1 MHDIFNKTLEVI
13 KMTGEM
19 IFVSI
24 LILAM
29 LTLLL
34 FEVIRA
40 DFVVFLFLV
49 IFLITGVISTNDALA
64 GFSNEGVMTIVV
76 LFIVASA
83 IQKHGVIE
91 NLIYKMLGKNKNE
104 RSAIIKFTAP
114 VGIASGFLNNT
125 PIVVTLTP
133 IIKNWAIKNGFSPSK
148 FLIPLSYVTIM
159 GGTLTLIGTST
170 NLIVHGLLLGE
181 GLEGFRFFEFSIVG
195 IVILSV
201 GMIYLATIGYNLLPD
216 TLGAM
221 EKIDSETKEFLA
233 EAYILTD
240 FELVNKTVLEVTK
253 DALKGIY
260 IVDIFRDKK
269 RLPEVTANTRLRAGD
284 RIVFSATLDTI
295 GVVKQVKGLSIRT
308 GSELTLDA
316 LQNENTVLVEAVISH
331 NSSLLNK
338 TLKTSNFKSRFNAG
352 VIAIHRNNKRIN
364 SKVGEIVLKAGDTLL
379 LLAHNDF
386 IDKNKFTDDFYVV
399 TAVKTPEEFLQNQKQ
414 GWFVIGLMGLMIGFV
429 TLGVLSMFKA
439 MLLLV
444 IILFMLKLISIQ
456 DVTGAI
462 QFDVILLIASA
473 FGVGKAITN
482 SGLADFLATH
492 LVDIVKPLGIL
503 GLLVVI
509 YIITNIFTELITNSA
524 AAVLMFPIALEM
536 AHLMNTDYLGFV
548 ITVTIAASSS
558 FMTPIGYQTNLIVY
572 GPGGYKFSDY
582 IKVGAPLSF
591 LIMIV
596 SVSIIYTVWF

>member
-1 MHDIFNKTLEVI
+1 
-13 KMTGEM
+13 MTSEM

-24 LILAM
+24 MIVAM
-29 LTLLL
+29 LVLLL

-40 DFVVFLFLV
+40 DFLVFLFLV
-49 IFLITGVISTNDALA
+49 IFLMSGVISSSDALA
-64 GFSNEGVMTIVV
+64 GFSNEAVMTILL
-76 LFIVASA
+76 LFIVASS

-91 NLIYKMLGKNKNE
+91 NLIYKMLGKNKGE
-104 RSAIIKFTAP
+104 RSALMKFTAP

-133 IIKNWAIKNGFSPSK
+133 VIKNWAIKNGFSPSK

-170 NLIVHGLLLGE
+170 NLIVHGLLISN
-181 GLEGFRFFEFSIVG
+181 GLEGFKFFQFSIVG
-195 IVILSV
+195 IVILGV
-201 GMIYLATIGYNLLPD
+201 GLIYLSTIGYKLLPN

-221 EKIDSETKEFLA
+221 EQIDSETKEFLA
-233 EAYILTD
+233 EAYITSD
-240 FELVNKTVLEVTK
+240 FAQVNQSVFDVTAKT
-253 DALKGIY
+253 LKGIY
-260 IVDIFRDKK
+260 IVDIFREEM
-269 RLPEVTANTRLRAGD
+269 RLPEVTPTTSLRPQD

-295 GVVKQVKGLSIRT
+295 GAMKNVKGIKIRT
-308 GSELTLDA
+308 GTDLTLDD
-316 LQNENTVLVEAVISH
+316 LQSEKTVLIEAVVSH
-331 NSSLLNK
+331 NSSLLHQ
-338 TLKTSNFKSRFNAG
+338 TLKTANFKARYNAG

-386 IDKNKFTDDFYVV
+386 FQKNKFSEDFYVV
-399 TAVKTPEEFLQNQKQ
+399 TSVKPPEEFMQNRKE
-414 GWFVIGLMGLMIGFV
+414 GWFVISLMALMIAFV
-429 TLGVLSMFKA
+429 TFGILSMFKA

-444 IILFMLKLISIQ
+444 IILFLFKLISMN

-462 QFDVILLIASA
+462 QFDVILLIASS

-482 SGLADFLATH
+482 SGLADFLAMH
-492 LVDIVKPLGIL
+492 LVDLVKPFGVL
-503 GLLVVI
+503 GLLIVI

-536 AHLMNTDYLGFV
+536 ANLTGTEYLGFI

-582 IKVGAPLSF
+582 VKVGAPLSF
-591 LIMIV
+591 LIMSV
-596 SVSIIYTVWF
+596 SVSIIYAVWF

>member
-1 MHDIFNKTLEVI
+1 
-13 KMTGEM
+13 MTAEM

-40 DFVVFLFLV
+40 DFVMFLFLV
-49 IFLITGVISTNDALA
+49 IFLMTDIISTNDALA

-91 NLIYKMLGKNKNE
+91 NLIYKMLGKNK
-104 RSAIIKFTAP
+104 SARTAMIKFTAP

-148 FLIPLSYVTIM
+148 LLIPLSYVTIM

-181 GLEGFRFFEFSIVG
+181 GLEGFKFFEFSVVG
-195 IVILSV
+195 IAILSV
-201 GMIYLATIGYNLLPD
+201 GLIYLATIGYKLLPD

-221 EKIDSETKEFLA
+221 EQIDSETKEFLA

-240 FELVNKTVLEVTK
+240 FEQVNQSVIDVTN
-253 DALKGIY
+253 DTLKGIY
-260 IVDIFRDKK
+260 IVDIFRDEK
-269 RLPEVTANTRLRAGD
+269 RLPEVTAFTRIRVGD

-295 GVVKQVKGLSIRT
+295 GIVKQVKGLSIRT
-308 GSELTLDA
+308 GSELTLDD
-316 LQNENTVLVEAVISH
+316 LQNKNTVLIEAVISH
-331 NSSLLNK
+331 NSSLLNR

-414 GWFVIGLMGLMIGFV
+414 GWLVIGLMGIMIGLV
-429 TLGVLSMFKA
+429 TFGVLSMFKA

-444 IILFMLKLISIQ
+444 IILFVFKLISIQ

-462 QFDVILLIASA
+462 QFDVILIIASA

-503 GLLVVI
+503 GLLFVI

-536 AHLMNTDYLGFV
+536 AELMNANYLGFI

-582 IKVGAPLSF
+582 IKVGAPLSV
-591 LIMIV
+591 LVMSI
-596 SVSIIYTVWF
+596 SVSLIYLLWF

>member
-1 MHDIFNKTLEVI
+1 
-13 KMTGEM
+13 MTAEM

-40 DFVVFLFLV
+40 DFVMFLFLV
-49 IFLITGVISTNDALA
+49 IFLMTDIISTNDALA

-91 NLIYKMLGKNKNE
+91 NLIYKMLGKNK
-104 RSAIIKFTAP
+104 SARTAMIKFTAP

-148 FLIPLSYVTIM
+148 LLIPLSYVTIM

-181 GLEGFRFFEFSIVG
+181 GLEGFKFFEFSVVG
-195 IVILSV
+195 IAILSV
-201 GMIYLATIGYNLLPD
+201 GLIYLATIGYKLLPD

-221 EKIDSETKEFLA
+221 EQIDSETKEFLA

-240 FELVNKTVLEVTK
+240 FEQVNQSVIDVTN
-253 DALKGIY
+253 DTLKGIY
-260 IVDIFRDKK
+260 IVDIFRDEK
-269 RLPEVTANTRLRAGD
+269 RLPEVTAFTRIRVGD

-295 GVVKQVKGLSIRT
+295 GIVKQVKGLSIRT
-308 GSELTLDA
+308 GSELTLDD
-316 LQNENTVLVEAVISH
+316 LQNKNTVLIEAVISH
-331 NSSLLNK
+331 NSSLLNR

-414 GWFVIGLMGLMIGFV
+414 GWFVIGLMGIMIGLV
-429 TLGVLSMFKA
+429 TFGVLSMFKA

-444 IILFMLKLISIQ
+444 IILFVFKLISIQ

-462 QFDVILLIASA
+462 QFDVILIIASA

-503 GLLVVI
+503 GLLFVI

-536 AHLMNTDYLGFV
+536 AELMNANYLGFI

-582 IKVGAPLSF
+582 IKVGAPLSV
-591 LIMIV
+591 LVMSI
-596 SVSIIYTVWF
+596 SVSLIYLLWF

>member
-1 MHDIFNKTLEVI
+1 
-13 KMTGEM
+13 MTAEM

-49 IFLITGVISTNDALA
+49 IFLMTGIISTNDALA

-91 NLIYKMLGKNKNE
+91 NLIYKMLGKNKSA
-104 RSAIIKFTAP
+104 RTAIIKFTAP
-114 VGIASGFLNNT
+114 VGFASGFLNNT

-181 GLEGFRFFEFSIVG
+181 GLEGFNFFEFSVVG
-195 IVILSV
+195 IAILSV
-201 GMIYLATIGYNLLPD
+201 GLIYLATIGYKLLPD

-221 EKIDSETKEFLA
+221 EQIDSETKEFLA

-240 FELVNKTVLEVTK
+240 FEQVNQSVIDVTN
-253 DALKGIY
+253 DTLKGIY
-260 IVDIFRDKK
+260 IVDIFRNEK
-269 RLPEVTANTRLRAGD
+269 RLPEVTAFTRLRAGD

-295 GVVKQVKGLSIRT
+295 GTVKQVKGLSIRT
-308 GSELTLDA
+308 GSELTLDD

-331 NSSLLNK
+331 NSSLLNR

-379 LLAHNDF
+379 LLAHKDF

-414 GWFVIGLMGLMIGFV
+414 GWFVIGLMGIMIGLV
-429 TLGVLSMFKA
+429 TFGVLSMFKA

-444 IILFMLKLISIQ
+444 IILFVLKLVSIQ

-492 LVDIVKPLGIL
+492 LVDIVKPLGII

-536 AHLMNTDYLGFV
+536 AELMNVDYIGFI
-548 ITVTIAASSS
+548 ITVTIAASAS

-591 LIMIV
+591 IVMIV
-596 SVSIIYTVWF
+596 SVIIIYTGWF

>member
-1 MHDIFNKTLEVI
+1 
-13 KMTGEM
+13 MTAEM

-29 LTLLL
+29 LTCLL

-49 IFLITGVISTNDALA
+49 IFLMTGIISTNDALA

-91 NLIYKMLGKNKNE
+91 NLIYKMLGKNK
-104 RSAIIKFTAP
+104 SARTAMIKFTAP

-148 FLIPLSYVTIM
+148 LLIPLSYVTIM

-181 GLEGFRFFEFSIVG
+181 GLEGFKFFEFSVVG
-195 IVILSV
+195 VAILSV
-201 GMIYLATIGYNLLPD
+201 GLIYLATIGYKLLPD

-221 EKIDSETKEFLA
+221 EQIDSETKEFLA

-240 FELVNKTVLEVTK
+240 FEQVNQSVIDVTN
-253 DALKGIY
+253 DTLKGIY
-260 IVDIFRDKK
+260 IVDIFRDEK
-269 RLPEVTANTRLRAGD
+269 RLPEVTAFTRLRAGD

-295 GVVKQVKGLSIRT
+295 GIVKQVKGLSIRT
-308 GSELTLDA
+308 GSELTLDD
-316 LQNENTVLVEAVISH
+316 LQNKNTVLVEAVVSH
-331 NSSLLNK
+331 NSSLLNR

-414 GWFVIGLMGLMIGFV
+414 GWFVIGLMGIMIGLV
-429 TLGVLSMFKA
+429 TFGVLSMFKA

-444 IILFMLKLISIQ
+444 IILFVFKLISIH

-482 SGLADFLATH
+482 SGLADFLAIH

-503 GLLVVI
+503 GLLFVI

-536 AHLMNTDYLGFV
+536 AELMNANYLGFI
-548 ITVTIAASSS
+548 ITVAIAASSS

-582 IKVGAPLSF
+582 IKVGAPLSV
-591 LIMIV
+591 IV
-596 SVSIIYTVWF
+596 MSISVSLIYLLWF

>member
-1 MHDIFNKTLEVI
+1 
-13 KMTGEM
+13 MTAEM

-40 DFVVFLFLV
+40 DFVMFLFLV
-49 IFLITGVISTNDALA
+49 IFLMTDIISTNDALA

-91 NLIYKMLGKNKNE
+91 NLIYKMLGKNK
-104 RSAIIKFTAP
+104 SARTAMIKFTAP

-148 FLIPLSYVTIM
+148 LLIPLSYVTIM

-181 GLEGFRFFEFSIVG
+181 GLEGFKFFEFSVVG
-195 IVILSV
+195 IAILSV
-201 GMIYLATIGYNLLPD
+201 GLIYLATIGYKLLPD

-221 EKIDSETKEFLA
+221 EQIDSETKEFLA

-240 FELVNKTVLEVTK
+240 FEQVNQSVIDVTN
-253 DALKGIY
+253 DTLKGIY
-260 IVDIFRDKK
+260 IVDIFRDEK
-269 RLPEVTANTRLRAGD
+269 RLPEVTAFTRLRVGD

-295 GVVKQVKGLSIRT
+295 GIVKQVKGLSIRT
-308 GSELTLDA
+308 GSELTLDD
-316 LQNENTVLVEAVISH
+316 LQNKNTVLVEAVISH
-331 NSSLLNK
+331 NSSLLNR

-414 GWFVIGLMGLMIGFV
+414 GWFVIGLMGIMIGLV
-429 TLGVLSMFKA
+429 TFGVLSMFKA

-444 IILFMLKLISIQ
+444 IILFVFKLISIQ

-462 QFDVILLIASA
+462 QFDVILIIASA

-503 GLLVVI
+503 GLLFVI

-536 AHLMNTDYLGFV
+536 AELMNANYLGFI

-582 IKVGAPLSF
+582 IKVGAPLSV
-591 LIMIV
+591 LVMSI
-596 SVSIIYTVWF
+596 SVSLIYLLWF

>member
-1 MHDIFNKTLEVI
+1 
-13 KMTGEM
+13 MTGEM